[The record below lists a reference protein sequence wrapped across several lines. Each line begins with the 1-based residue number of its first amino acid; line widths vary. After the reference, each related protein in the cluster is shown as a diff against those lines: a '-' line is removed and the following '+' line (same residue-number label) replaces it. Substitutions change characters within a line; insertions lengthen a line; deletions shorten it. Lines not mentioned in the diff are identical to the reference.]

1 MNREK
6 GLTCADVMVPPEMQK
21 TIHPD
26 ESIATA
32 FRMIKDSRMRF
43 LPAVR
48 EDGTYVGV
56 FSAPTLL
63 KLILPKAATIGMMP
77 QASRLKLNHL
87 GFMNLSHSDFAE
99 QLERLRSEKV
109 SDNLSNPANIPVA
122 TPETA
127 IMEGIFLIHKFK
139 RHLMLVEPETKRFA
153 GSVSPNSLLDS
164 VLGQDLA

>member
-6 GLTCADVMVPPEMQK
+6 GLTCADVMVPPDMQK

-32 FRMIKDSRMRF
+32 FRMIKDSRIRF

-63 KLILPKAATIGMMP
+63 RLILPKAATIGMSSES
-77 QASRLKLNHL
+77 SRLNLDHL
-87 GFMNLSHSDFAE
+87 SFMSLSRTDFAE
-99 QLERLRSEKV
+99 QLDHLRTEKV
-109 SDNLSNPANIPVA
+109 ADNLSNPANIPVA
-122 TPETA
+122 APNTP
-127 IMEGIFLIHKFK
+127 IMEGIFMIHKFK
-139 RHLMLVEPETKRFA
+139 RHLMLVEPGSKRFV
-153 GSVSPNSLLDS
+153 GTVSPNSLLDS
-164 VLGQDLA
+164 VLGQDPA